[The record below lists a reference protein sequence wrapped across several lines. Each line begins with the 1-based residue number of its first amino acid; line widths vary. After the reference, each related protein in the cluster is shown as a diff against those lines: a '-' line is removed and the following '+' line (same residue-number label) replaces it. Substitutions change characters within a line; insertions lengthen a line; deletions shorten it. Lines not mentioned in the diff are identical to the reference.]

1 VRTRGP
7 AAAQAEVIRK
17 RLQQLMPGTSYLTV
31 TPMSEIIGE
40 NQRSWKVGATMFLA
54 FGALAL
60 ALAALGLYSV
70 VAYDVAQRRH
80 EMGVRVA
87 LGAQRSD
94 ITLLVVRQALG
105 FVVTGVVLGGALAL
119 VSGRW
124 LGALLFHESPRD
136 PFVFGA
142 VGTVLVVVA
151 VAASAIPARRAAR
164 VDPNIA
170 LRFE

>member
-1 VRTRGP
+1 
-7 AAAQAEVIRK
+7 
-17 RLQQLMPGTSYLTV
+17 
-31 TPMSEIIGE
+31 
-40 NQRSWKVGATMFLA
+40 MFLA

-124 LGALLFHESPRD
+124 MGALLFHESPRD
-136 PFVFGA
+136 PLVFGV